1 MAPPADWF
9 IYTVILIVFLALIIA
24 LGTIARRLG
33 AAQTNWSLANALSEE
48 TEVTVLDEPGAPVI
62 INNVP
67 LKKVQL
73 TASSSRVIAFMGM
86 IGILALFLGFGAF
99 ALWWFAKTGTVP
111 AGAGEATTY
120 LLGGMTLFAP
130 YIVNRFSS
138 VFATPR

>member
-1 MAPPADWF
+1 MTPPADWF
-9 IYTVILIVFLALIIA
+9 IYSVILIVFLALVIA

-33 AAQTNWSLANALSEE
+33 AVQTNWSLANALSEE
-48 TEVTVLDEPGAPVI
+48 TEVTVLDEHGTPVI
-62 INNVP
+62 VNNAP

-99 ALWWFAKTGTVP
+99 ALWWFAKTGKVP
-111 AGAGEATTY
+111 EGSGEATTY

-138 VFATPR
+138 VFAPR